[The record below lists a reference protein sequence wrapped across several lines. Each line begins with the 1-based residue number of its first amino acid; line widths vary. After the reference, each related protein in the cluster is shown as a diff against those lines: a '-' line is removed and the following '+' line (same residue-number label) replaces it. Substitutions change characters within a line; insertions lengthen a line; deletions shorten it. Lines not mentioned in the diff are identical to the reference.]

1 MKLFVNEAADVSCGE
16 TYRAQYIRFLF
27 KQDEVGLMFPNEG
40 NCKFDFEHIAVQFTY
55 LNEIK
60 ELIDKLNEMYKE
72 WENKHI
78 KKEEIESEE

>member
-1 MKLFVNEAADVSCGE
+1 MKLFVNEAADISCGE
-16 TYRAQYIRFLF
+16 TYRAQYVRFLF
-27 KQDEVGLMFPNEG
+27 KQDEIGLIFPNEG
-40 NCKFDFEHIAVQFTY
+40 KCKFDFEHIAIQFTY

-60 ELIDKLNEMYKE
+60 ELIKQLNEIYNT

>member
-16 TYRAQYIRFLF
+16 TYRAQCVRFLF
-27 KQDEVGLMFPNEG
+27 KQDEIGLMFPNEG
-40 NCKFDFEHIAVQFTY
+40 NCKFDFEHIAVQFTH
-55 LNEIK
+55 LNEIE
-60 ELIDKLNEMYKE
+60 ELINKLTEMHKE

>member
-1 MKLFVNEAADVSCGE
+1 
-16 TYRAQYIRFLF
+16 
-27 KQDEVGLMFPNEG
+27 MFPNEG
-40 NCKFDFEHIAVQFTY
+40 KCKFDFEHIAIQFTY

-60 ELIDKLNEMYKE
+60 ELIKQLNEIYNT